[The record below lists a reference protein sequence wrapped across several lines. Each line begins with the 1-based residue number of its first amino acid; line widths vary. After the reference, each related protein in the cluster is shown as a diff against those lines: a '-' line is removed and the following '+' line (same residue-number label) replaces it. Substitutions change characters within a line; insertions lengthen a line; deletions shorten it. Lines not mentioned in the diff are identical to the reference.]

1 MKYIGQSKKSLTQRF
16 REKPLGFRLVF
27 SELIIGLIF
36 ILIIAGIIK
45 FSFGLS
51 NVFSSIL
58 LGFISAYFML
68 VDTVFYLFKHF
79 KKLSILKINFIVIR
93 DLLIVL
99 LFFIIYSKT
108 FDVNFVITA
117 IGITVVPFS
126 LVVYSLI
133 SPSLDT

>member
-1 MKYIGQSKKSLTQRF
+1 MKYIGQSKKSLTQSF
-16 REKPLGFRLVF
+16 KEKPLKFRLVF
-27 SELIIGLIF
+27 SELIIGLIS

-45 FSFGLS
+45 FSFGVS
-51 NVFSSIL
+51 NVFASIF

-68 VDTVFYLFKHF
+68 MDTAFYLFKHF

-99 LFFIIYSKT
+99 LFFIISNRM
-108 FDVNFVITA
+108 FDINFVIAA

-126 LVVYSLI
+126 LVIYSLI